1 LIGRKRGSGRHGHRF
16 AVTMLTVLGALLV
29 IKGAIELLA

>member
-1 LIGRKRGSGRHGHRF
+1 VGRHAHRF
-16 AVTMLTVLGALLV
+16 AVMMLTVLGMLLV